1 MDAKKPGRERALEIT
16 QADGSPIGDV
26 PPAHLGGGGGGN
38 GGGGNGA
45 APGYAAGGYSGAPA
59 RGNTSTA
66 GKSAGT
72 VKIWNDEKGFGF
84 IDPMGTRSTAT
95 SRALIAVGCVCSPCA
110 RPVRRERAHNVHRW
124 HACKRATGAGG
135 GENVFVHRANV
146 IGTDNRPVLARGM
159 QVVPSSSLPPSSA
172 TADPLHPLCCMR
184 DGACSTCRVACC
196 SGQCA
201 LLARA
206 SLMRTPSARF
216 SAAALTRQAIIR
228 IALIGYPARHSLPSQ
243 QPHGEPKCSLS

>member
-1 MDAKKPGRERALEIT
+1 MLYAIGMDAKKPGRERALEIT

-38 GGGGNGA
+38 GGGGGYGA

-72 VKIWNDEKGFGF
+72 VKIWNDEKGLGF
-84 IDPMGTRSTAT
+84 IDPIGTRSTAT
-95 SRALIAVGCVCSPCA
+95 SRALVAVGFVCSPCA
-110 RPVRRERAHNVHRW
+110 CPSSGNVLTNMHRS

-159 QVVPSSSLPPSSA
+159 QVVPSSLPPSPA
-172 TADPLHPLCCMR
+172 TAP
-184 DGACSTCRVACC
+184 T
-196 SGQCA
+196 
-201 LLARA
+201 LAPTLVHA
-206 SLMRTPSARF
+206 
-216 SAAALTRQAIIR
+216 
-228 IALIGYPARHSLPSQ
+228 
-243 QPHGEPKCSLS
+243 